1 MHDDHSSNVMEK
13 VDSTTKNNENKNQ
26 VNYSTFCKQLKVR
39 RTLPEHKV
47 QLARRIAKFWSMRD
61 DSEGIEKGG
70 IFCIRG
76 GEQSNHIP
84 SSSSSSSSSFIVPSN
99 RRGRMKNTLPQTTQ
113 FISSSQTYETSM
125 FDEPTDSWAM
135 LRGKKKFFILW

>member
-1 MHDDHSSNVMEK
+1 MHDDHSSNSMES
-13 VDSTTKNNENKNQ
+13 VDSTTKNHDKRDKNQ

-76 GEQSNHIP
+76 REQSNHIP
-84 SSSSSSSSSFIVPSN
+84 SSSSSFIVPSN
-99 RRGRMKNTLPQTTQ
+99 RRRRLKNIPQTTQ

-135 LRGKKKFFILW
+135 LRGKKKFF